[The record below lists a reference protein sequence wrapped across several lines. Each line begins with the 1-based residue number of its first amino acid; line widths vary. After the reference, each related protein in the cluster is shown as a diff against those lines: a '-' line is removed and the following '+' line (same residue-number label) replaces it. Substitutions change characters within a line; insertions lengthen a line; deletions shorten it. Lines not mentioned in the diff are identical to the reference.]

1 MQVEYPKVIIRSNF
15 NYIRIK
21 MKQLFNIFCAA
32 FLLAITSCN
41 TQKLVLKVNDAKK
54 LEANKDNFIG
64 KPLKKVLSEIKP
76 KIKYVYGIPE
86 NTSAEAIG
94 GTYFTFYFVDK
105 EDGKKRINV
114 NDIPTQITI
123 RFKLEKLNNRK
134 PLPKEGLTKWTEKET
149 KEYGDMIIQNIY
161 VSGEN

>member
-1 MQVEYPKVIIRSNF
+1 
-15 NYIRIK
+15 
-21 MKQLFNIFCAA
+21 MKQLFNIFLVV
-32 FLLAITSCN
+32 FLFVITSCN
-41 TQKLVLKVNDAKK
+41 TQKLVVKVNDAKK
-54 LEANKDNFIG
+54 IETNKDKFIG
-64 KPLKKVLSEIKP
+64 KPLKKVLSQIKP

-105 EDGKKRINV
+105 EDILKRFN
-114 NDIPTQITI
+114 NKPTSITVQ
-123 RFKLEKLNNRK
+123 FQLEPTNNRR
-134 PLPKEGLTKWTEKET
+134 PLPKGGIKEWTKKET